1 MKEEDT
7 KLLKDIKMGQLMLIQ
22 LTKNLI
28 VEIRR
33 LKNSND

>member
-22 LTKNLI
+22 LTKDLI